1 MTTATTKFDIDAL
14 ARSIEARDADSVARY
29 YADDAQVSLVDRDNP
44 PSNPRR
50 ISGKD
55 EIGRWL
61 ADECARDV
69 NHRVTHTVADDRTAG
84 YHVACEYP
92 TGERVACAALIEL
105 RDGKIA
111 SLEGVQAWDS

>member
-1 MTTATTKFDIDAL
+1 MTTAATKFDIDAL
-14 ARSIEARDADSVARY
+14 ARSIEARDAEAVSRH
-29 YADDAQVSLVDRDNP
+29 YADDAQVTIVDRDNP

-50 ISGKD
+50 LRGKE

-61 ADECARDV
+61 EDECGRDV
-69 NHRVTHTVADDRTAG
+69 NHNVTHTVADDRTAG
-84 YHVACEYP
+84 YHVSCQYP

-111 SLEGVQAWDS
+111 VLEGVQAWDA